1 MVKSED
7 KLALRIDLRSHAPIF
22 AQLVEG
28 IRFHIA
34 TGRLLPGDQLPP
46 VRKLAENLN
55 INPNTVDKAYQELL
69 RQNLVETQQG
79 RGTFVTATS
88 VPDPLPAD
96 LAAKKRDAITSF
108 VNQMTALGC
117 SKSEILTALIS
128 HLNLE

>member
-7 KLALRIDLRSHAPIF
+7 KLALRLDLRSHAPIF

-34 TGRLLPGDQLPP
+34 TGRLGPGDQLPP
-46 VRKLAENLN
+46 VRKLAEHLG

-69 RQNLVETQQG
+69 RQDLVETQQG
-79 RGTFVTATS
+79 RGTFVKAS
-88 VPDPLPAD
+88 GVPPAPPED
-96 LAAKKRDAITSF
+96 LAARKNAAIRTF
-108 VNQMTALGC
+108 VNEMTGLGC
-117 SKSEILTALIS
+117 TKADILTALIS